1 MKSKTMAENKT
12 KATTASVDAFI
23 ESIENEKKRK
33 DSKAI
38 LRMMEDVTGEKP
50 RMWGDS
56 IIGFGDIHYK
66 YASGREADWFK
77 IGFCPRKQNIS
88 LYLSQVYMNNNDKLQ
103 KLGKHKTGKSCLY
116 INKLEDIDLEVLKI
130 IFQESLKHPSF

>member
-56 IIGFGDIHYK
+56 ITKFGGIKDNF
-66 YASGREADWFK
+66 SGIIETP
-77 IGFCPRKQNIS
+77 I
-88 LYLSQVYMNNNDKLQ
+88 
-103 KLGKHKTGKSCLY
+103 
-116 INKLEDIDLEVLKI
+116 VLKI
-130 IFQESLKHPSF
+130 IQTTLPNLVFRM